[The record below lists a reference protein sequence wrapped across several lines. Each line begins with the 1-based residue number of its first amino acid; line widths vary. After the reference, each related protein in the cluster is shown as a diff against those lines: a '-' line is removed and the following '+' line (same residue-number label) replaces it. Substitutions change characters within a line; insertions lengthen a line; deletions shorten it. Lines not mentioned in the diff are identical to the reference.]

1 MPGEF
6 ASLCLC
12 AEQVLCP
19 QASGLPRALP
29 CAADGQ
35 RHDGYTQETGG
46 LMTHM
51 MYRQL
56 CAGRVR
62 KFVLRRRAGFVP
74 PGLGITPS
82 APCAASV
89 SGVGLVKHITVES

>member
-1 MPGEF
+1 
-6 ASLCLC
+6 
-12 AEQVLCP
+12 
-19 QASGLPRALP
+19 
-29 CAADGQ
+29 
-35 RHDGYTQETGG
+35 
-46 LMTHM
+46 MTHM

-89 SGVGLVKHITVES
+89 SDVGLVKHIAVES